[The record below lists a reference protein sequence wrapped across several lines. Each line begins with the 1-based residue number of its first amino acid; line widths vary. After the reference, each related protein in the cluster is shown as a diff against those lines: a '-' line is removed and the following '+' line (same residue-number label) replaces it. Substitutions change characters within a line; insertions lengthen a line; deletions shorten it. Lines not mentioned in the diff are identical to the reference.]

1 MNIPIWPG
9 SSSFHPGDTPFGFY
23 DKDPAFEKD
32 ADKVC
37 TFVTRRLGYPL
48 VEIELQ
54 AINIYAAF
62 EEAVTV
68 YGNELYA
75 YKIRENYLTLEEVD
89 FIYEKALELFKFGQF
104 IADKNNLILVDTKY
118 EFGYDQNGIITLIDE
133 IHTPDSSRYFYFDS
147 FYFDE
152 IS

>member
-1 MNIPIWPG
+1 MEAIWPG
-9 SSSFHPGDTPFGFY
+9 SSSFSPGDTPFGFY

-68 YGNELYA
+68 YNPAVSATKRPSSVIIPEAGNP
-75 YKIRENYLTLEEVD
+75 KS
-89 FIYEKALELFKFGQF
+89 
-104 IADKNNLILVDTKY
+104 
-118 EFGYDQNGIITLIDE
+118 
-133 IHTPDSSRYFYFDS
+133 P
-147 FYFDE
+147 
-152 IS
+152 

>member
-1 MNIPIWPG
+1 MANIPIWPG

-23 DKDPAFEKD
+23 DNDPTFEKD

-75 YKIRENYLTLEEVD
+75 YKIRENYLTLEGAPSS
-89 FIYEKALELFKFGQF
+89 I
-104 IADKNNLILVDTKY
+104 
-118 EFGYDQNGIITLIDE
+118 E
-133 IHTPDSSRYFYFDS
+133 IEESIVTPKKRLGP
-147 FYFDE
+147 
-152 IS
+152 